1 VARPELPRFEVYV
14 RVAVDGETLAMRVP
28 DLRAADGKDA
38 LRRARALYGDLAEV
52 RGIEAVKA

>member
-1 VARPELPRFEVYV
+1 VARPELRRFEVYV

-28 DLRAADGKDA
+28 DVHAADGKDA

-52 RGIEAVKA
+52 RGIEAVRA